1 MYSGASN
8 FVSGTDDAFVVIIGI
23 SVIFLVGITAAM
35 LWFTY
40 RYSNKRNPV
49 ATQIH
54 GSNTLEIIWTVIPTI
69 LVLGMFY
76 YGWAGYQPMIKAP
89 DDAMNIKATARMWSW
104 LFEYENGI
112 KTDTLYIPKDKAVT
126 LDMVSPDVI
135 HSLYIPAFRVKE
147 DIVPGKENKMWF
159 IGTKEGSYELFC
171 TEYCGLSH
179 SYMFTEVK
187 VMPVD
192 EFNAWYTRMA
202 DNAVQDSTK
211 PVVPGAK
218 GKQLVQVNG
227 CIACHSLD
235 GSKLIG
241 PTFRGVYGHN
251 VVVVTDGKEREITVD
266 DEYIKRSIY
275 EPNADVV
282 KGYIQGQMISYKE
295 QLSDDEVAEIIE
307 YLKTLK

>member
-35 LWFTY
+35 LWFIF
-40 RYSNKRNPV
+40 RYNKKRHPV

-54 GSNTLEIIWTVIPTI
+54 GSTSLEIVWTVIPTI

-89 DDAMNIKATARMWSW
+89 ADAMNIKATARMWSW
-104 LFEYENGI
+104 LFEYDNGI
-112 KTDTLYIPKDKAVT
+112 KTDTLYIPQDKAVT

-187 VMPVD
+187 VLPVD
-192 EFNAWYTRMA
+192 EFDAWYARMA
-202 DNAVQDSTK
+202 DNSLQDSTK

-241 PTFRGVYGHN
+241 PSFKGVYGHD
-251 VVVVTDGKEREITVD
+251 VAVVTNGKEREITVD

-282 KGYIQGQMISYKE
+282 KGYVQGQMISYKE